1 MMESNIG
8 SRRVLS
14 AEEVRAAVE
23 KIADAVCE
31 EFFRNG
37 KVTPVAFLGIQIG
50 GIPLSRRIAKRIR
63 ERCGYEAPVGTLDIS
78 MYRDDIGT
86 KKNLPPIRE
95 TLIPFDINDGIVILT
110 DDVLQTGRTIRAALD
125 AITDYGR
132 PALIRLAVLVDRGL
146 REFPIRAD
154 YTGTVI
160 EAPADERL
168 RTAWA
173 EYNEDDAVYS
183 VPQHS

>member
-1 MMESNIG
+1 MNG
-8 SRRVLS
+8 NKLFT
-14 AEEVRAAVE
+14 AEDIDAAVE
-23 KIADAVCE
+23 KIASDIGAEFKGDFSDCALVGIHNQGVPFAQLICE
-31 EFFRNG
+31 SLRKKYGTAPLLG
-37 KVTPVAFLGIQIG
+37 K
-50 GIPLSRRIAKRIR
+50 
-63 ERCGYEAPVGTLDIS
+63 LDIS

-86 KKNLPPIRE
+86 KKSLPPIRE

-154 YTGTVI
+154 YTGAVI